1 MTKVYVHKLGAVL
14 CIREFTLCLEAYTRG
29 G

>member
-14 CIREFTLCLEAYTRG
+14 SIGEFTLCLEAYTRG
-29 G
+29 K